1 MKESVAVAKE
11 ADTKKVFS
19 PTRSDEGIHRLRD
32 EPERQLGSLRS
43 VIGTIRR
50 DGGTPSVDSI
60 ANELGGM
67 PSSTQRASVLLA
79 LQRTHGNRY
88 VQRVVAGIQAKLKV
102 GQPGEIY
109 EQEADRIADAV
120 MLMPE
125 SQVQLQ
131 GKGKEEEEEILQTK
145 EISSK
150 TPELEFR
157 IQTLQGSGQPLPEST
172 RAFFESRFGYDFSRV
187 RIHAD
192 RQAAEAARSVNARAF
207 TIGRDV
213 VFGAGQYAPE
223 TATGQRLVAHELTH
237 VVQQGIGT
245 SVTKIQRVV
254 EGDIT
259 QMSITVDWARN
270 LEDDE
275 LEQQIEIVRDQLTTL
290 SSRTPEFEAARSNLQ
305 ILEQE
310 VSHPGRAAPE
320 PTRMLT
326 EWEQSIASRSEYRP
340 LFDDDG
346 RTLLGY
352 YMSFGGYEEVRD
364 RLGNVAWSDAIG
376 LESPILSPIDF
387 VGSGLIRV
395 GGCLGVRFVT
405 RFISRV
411 TARRVA
417 SGISAGAA
425 SRMGRAVIDRL
436 RETASRIT
444 TRITARAAAR
454 RATSELVGPV
464 GRLTQAEIRQA
475 ITASGGRTI
484 TLYTK
489 LTQAPVAGRAIS
501 VATEPALAEAAREG
515 GQIFVARVPDILFH
529 GMETI
534 GVIIRSRT
542 LMGGVVGTEIRVLP
556 QAAETIIRF
565 IVP

>member
-1 MKESVAVAKE
+1 MKEAVAVAKE

-19 PTRSDEGIHRLRD
+19 PTRSNEGIHRLLD

-43 VIGTIRR
+43 VLGTIRR

-60 ANELGGM
+60 ANELGSM
-67 PSSTQRASVLLA
+67 PLSTQRASVLLA
-79 LQRTHGNRY
+79 LQSTHGNRY

-102 GQPGEIY
+102 GQPGDIY

-120 MLMPE
+120 MQMPE
-125 SQVQLQ
+125 SKVQLQ
-131 GKGKEEEEEILQTK
+131 GKEEEEEILQTK

-150 TPELEFR
+150 TPELESR
-157 IQTLQGSGQPLPEST
+157 IQTLQRSGQPLPESV
-172 RAFFESRFGYDFSRV
+172 RAFFKPRFGYDFSRV

-207 TIGRDV
+207 TLGRDV

-259 QMSITVDWARN
+259 QISITEDWARN

-310 VSHPGRAAPE
+310 VSHPRRAAPE
-320 PTRMLT
+320 PTNMLT
-326 EWEQSIASRSEYRP
+326 EWEQNIASMPEYRP
-340 LFDDDG
+340 VFDDDG
-346 RTLLGY
+346 HTLLGY
-352 YMSFGGYEEVRD
+352 YRSSGGYEEVRD
-364 RLGNVAWSDAIG
+364 RFGDVVWSDEIG
-376 LESPILSPIDF
+376 LEQPILSPVDF
-387 VGSGLIRV
+387 IGPGVIRV
-395 GGCLGVRFVT
+395 GGRLGIRFVT
-405 RFISRV
+405 RFISRF

-417 SGISAGAA
+417 RGVSTSAA
-425 SRMGRAVIDRL
+425 SRMGRAVIGRL

-454 RATSELVGPV
+454 RATSELVGPL

-489 LTQAPVAGRAIS
+489 LTQAPVVGRAIS
-501 VATEPALAEAAREG
+501 FATEPALAEAARG
-515 GQIFVARVPDILFH
+515 GGRIFVARVPDILFNM
-529 GMETI
+529 METI
-534 GVIIRSRT
+534 GVIIRSQT

-556 QAAETIIRF
+556 QAARTIIGF